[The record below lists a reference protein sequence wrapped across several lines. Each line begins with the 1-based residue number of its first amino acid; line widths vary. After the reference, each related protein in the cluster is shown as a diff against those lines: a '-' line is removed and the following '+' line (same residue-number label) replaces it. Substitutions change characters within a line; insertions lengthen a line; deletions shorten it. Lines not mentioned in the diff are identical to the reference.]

1 MNKGLLAKQHAQK
14 VLLLQGLS
22 CANCAAKIEEKV
34 RNLDG
39 VRAATLDFVAQRLT
53 IEVEN
58 QEETDRIVTEA
69 ARIAQQIEAGLEVRE
84 EEKGLPE
91 EQLLTAVKKGELLR
105 LGIGALVYLLA
116 LVLKMPTGLELLLF
130 LLAYG
135 LVGGEIVLKAM
146 KNIGRGQVFDENFL
160 MTIATLGAFALREYP
175 EAVAVMLFYQVG
187 ELLQDMAVQRSRRS
201 IQAVLAIRP
210 DSANLLLGQEVKRV
224 KPEEVPVG
232 AFILVKA
239 GEKIP
244 LDGRIVLGSSTV
256 DTSALTGEALPRTV
270 REGDE
275 VLAGFINQNGL
286 LTIEV
291 TRAYEE
297 SAVARILELVQS
309 AATQKAPTEN
319 FITTFARYYTP
330 AVVLAA
336 AAIALIPPLTFSTA
350 GFSLWLYRALVFLV
364 VSCPC
369 ALVVSIPLGFF
380 GGLGAAA
387 RRGILVKGGNYLE
400 ALSKLEAVVFDKTG
414 TLTQGVFQVVEVVPA
429 GKWSREEILAYAALA
444 ESFSNHPLARSVL
457 AAWGQP
463 VEQVLVS
470 EYEEI
475 SGQGVKAVVQ
485 GTRVIAGKRQLLET
499 EGIAVPVTEV
509 EGTVIWL
516 ALAGE
521 YAGYIRL
528 ADQLKPDAKQAINS
542 LRQLGIRRLVMLTGD
557 SQAAARQVAEQLGI
571 TEVKAELLPQD
582 KVVWL
587 EKIEQEKTA
596 QGKVAFVGDGINDAP
611 VLARADI
618 GIAMGGLGA
627 DAAIEAA
634 DVVLMRDEP
643 VQLVEA
649 VQIARRTK
657 QIVWQNI
664 ALAFG
669 VKGMVLLLGAGG
681 LATMWEAVFA
691 DVGVALLAVLNALR
705 ILQSQRL
712 PDRDPC

>member
-1 MNKGLLAKQHAQK
+1 MNKGLLAKQHAKK

-39 VRAATLDFVAQRLT
+39 VRAATLDFVARRLT

-291 TRAYEE
+291 TRAYAE

-309 AATQKAPTEN
+309 AAAQKAPTEN

-499 EGIAVPVTEV
+499 EGIVVPVTEV

-542 LRQLGIRRLVMLTGD
+542 LQQLGIRRLVMLTGD

-587 EKIEQEKTA
+587 EKIEQEKTV